1 LERIS
6 LSAKS
11 FEASVGVST
20 SLADVESGLSLGLRD
35 PKDTGVGAKDR
46 NFFKDPPPDSGD
58 EGAIDSDGSS
68 VTATASDF
76 LVTSVSVLDSVLG
89 FDVAVGGTLGAET
102 SAAILLSTDV
112 AFDKTRKQT
121 SQENEKVPSYGN
133 SGGR

>member
-11 FEASVGVST
+11 FGASVGVPT
-20 SLADVESGLSLGLRD
+20 SLADVESGLSLTLRD
-35 PKDTGVGAKDR
+35 PKNTGVGVKDR
-46 NFFKDPPPDSGD
+46 NFFKGLRLDSGD

-68 VTATASDF
+68 VTMTASDF
-76 LVTSVSVLDSVLG
+76 LVTSISALDSVLG
-89 FDVAVGGTLGAET
+89 LDVAVGGTLGAET
-102 SAAILLSTDV
+102 SAAI

-121 SQENEKVPSYGN
+121 GRENEKVPSYGD